1 MKHSTHKHIIQSDN
15 RGAVIVLVAILLFV
29 LVGVAAFAID
39 FGYRHVVRN
48 ELQNAADAAALAATR
63 ELGTIYQ
70 GLRYA
75 DQQTYVCNPA
85 DIKPI
90 AQEAGLKNYAGNVS
104 NLTVNSGD
112 VVIGDW
118 DFTASAGDPL
128 TATLNQP
135 NAVRVTARRDGSANG
150 PISTFFARIFNV
162 DTMGI
167 SARATAALSGQ
178 STAEPGEIELPIG
191 ISRWWFDNHACNDV
205 IAFSPANDPDS
216 CAGWNTFD
224 SLPSNDNKIRTI
236 LNGGLES
243 PQTIAGQSDY
253 SFIGGDLSVQTFNAM
268 MSAFQSHGY
277 DVSAPESPILDLVSG
292 EPMTDATG
300 SGQEVSLCESVNGGL
315 TECFYNDGSLNPDSN
330 GTAATYPD
338 GTSRNLHEWPTTV
351 PVYDRNDCS
360 NPNQTIKI
368 VGFAYVLVNDVV
380 GPPDKNIRAKVLC
393 NFIEAD
399 DTRGGGGNYGTL
411 GSVPGLVE

>member
-1 MKHSTHKHIIQSDN
+1 MRRIIREHIVLN
-15 RGAVIVLVAILLFV
+15 NNHGAVIALVAIVLFV
-29 LVGVAAFAID
+29 LLAVAAFAID

-70 GLRYA
+70 GLSY
-75 DQQTYVCNPA
+75 DEQQTYVANPA

-90 AQEAGLKNYAGNVS
+90 AQEAALENYAGNIS
-104 NLTVNSGD
+104 NLTVNSDD

-128 TATLNQP
+128 TETLNQP
-135 NAVRVTARRDGSANG
+135 NAVRVTVRRDGSANG

-191 ISRWWFDNHACNDV
+191 ISRWWFDNNACNDT
-205 IAFSPANDPDS
+205 IAFSPSNDPDS
-216 CAGWNTFD
+216 CAGWHTFD
-224 SLPSNDNKIRTI
+224 SLPSNDRKIRNI
-236 LNGGLES
+236 LDGDLSS
-243 PQTIAGQSDY
+243 PRTIAGQIEY
-253 SFIGGDLSVQTFNAM
+253 SFIGGDLSVQTFNAL

-277 DVSAPESPILDLVSG
+277 DVSAPETPILDANG
-292 EPMTDATG
+292 DPITDATG
-300 SGQEVSLCESVNGGL
+300 HGDEVPLCESVNGGI
-315 TECFYNDGSLNPDSN
+315 TTCNNPDGSLNPDSN

-338 GTSRNLHEWPTTV
+338 GTPRNMHEWPTTV

-380 GPPDKNIRAKVLC
+380 GPPDKNVRAKVLC
-393 NFIEAD
+393 DFVEAD

>member
-1 MKHSTHKHIIQSDN
+1 MKLTTYNN
-15 RGAVIVLVAILLFV
+15 RALNNHHGAVIALVAIVLFV
-29 LVGVAAFAID
+29 LLGVAAFAID

-48 ELQNAADAAALAATR
+48 ELQNAADSAALAATR

-70 GLRYA
+70 GLLYEE
-75 DQQTYVCNPA
+75 QQTYVCNPA
-85 DIKPI
+85 DIVPI
-90 AQEAGLKNYAGNVS
+90 AQEAALENYAGNIS
-104 NLTVNSGD
+104 NLSINSDD
-112 VVIGDW
+112 VVIGEW
-118 DFTASAGDPL
+118 DFSASAGDPL

-167 SARATAALSGQ
+167 TARATAALSGQ

-191 ISRWWFDNHACNDV
+191 ISRWWFDNNACNDL
-205 IAFSPANDPDS
+205 ITFSPSNDPAS
-216 CAGWNTFD
+216 CAGWHTFD
-224 SLPSNDNKIRTI
+224 SLPSNDRKIRNI
-236 LNGGLES
+236 LDGGLES
-243 PQTIAGQSDY
+243 PYTIAGDMEF
-253 SFIGGDLSVQTFNAM
+253 SFIGGDLSVQTFNAL

-277 DVSAPESPILDLVSG
+277 DVSAPETPIIDPNSG
-292 EPMTDATG
+292 EPITDATG
-300 SGQEVSLCESVNGGL
+300 SGLEVPLCESTNGGI
-315 TECFYNDGSLNPDSN
+315 TNCTSPDSN

-338 GTSRNLHEWPTTV
+338 GTPRNLHEWPTTV

-380 GPPDKNIRAKVLC
+380 GPPDKDVKAKVLC
-393 NFIEAD
+393 NFVEVGD
-399 DTRGGGGNYGTL
+399 VRGGGGNFGTL

>member
-1 MKHSTHKHIIQSDN
+1 MRRTIHEHISVLKNN
-15 RGAVIVLVAILLFV
+15 RGAVIALVAIVLFV
-29 LVGVAAFAID
+29 LLGVAAFAID

-48 ELQNAADAAALAATR
+48 ELQNAADSAALAATR

-70 GLRYA
+70 GLSYE
-75 DQQTYVCNPA
+75 DQQTYVCNPS
-85 DIKPI
+85 DIVPI
-90 AQEAGLKNYAGNVS
+90 AQEAALENYAGNID
-104 NLTVNSGD
+104 NLTVNSAD

-135 NAVRVTARRDGSANG
+135 NAVRVTVRRDGSANG

-167 SARATAALSGQ
+167 TARATAALSGQ

-191 ISRWWFDNHACNDV
+191 ISRWWFDNNSCNDT
-205 IAFSPANDPDS
+205 IAFSPSNDPDS

-224 SLPSNDNKIRTI
+224 STPSNDAKVRDI
-236 LNGGLES
+236 LNGGLQS
-243 PQTIAGQSDY
+243 PHTVAGEVEY
-253 SFIGGDLSVQTFNAM
+253 SFIGGDLSTPTFNAL

-277 DVSAPESPILDLVSG
+277 DVSAPETPILDPVSG

-300 SGQEVSLCESVNGGL
+300 SGQEVPLCDSINGGL
-315 TECFYNDGSLNPDSN
+315 TTCSSADSN

-338 GTSRNLHEWPTTV
+338 GTPRNMHEWPTTV

-360 NPNQTIKI
+360 NPNQSIKI

-380 GPPDKNIRAKVLC
+380 GPPDKNVRAKVLC
-393 NFIEAD
+393 NYIEAED
-399 DTRGGGGNYGTL
+399 ARGGGGNYGTL